1 MSKNF
6 TPQRKREILR
16 EARANI
22 SRATGTHWQP
32 SPDVQRWIE
41 AAIERGLRRERA
53 HYERLLQFVVAELTG
68 QRIVT
73 PEQQR
78 QEAMHGL
85 VQESHEILQR
95 LDNPAKYPPRR

>member
-1 MSKNF
+1 MSKSF
-6 TPQRKREILR
+6 SQQRKYEILR
-16 EARANI
+16 EARANV
-22 SRATGTHWQP
+22 SRATGTNWQP
-32 SPDVQRWIE
+32 SPDVRRWIE

-53 HYERLLQFVVAELTG
+53 HVERLLQFVVAELTG

-78 QEAMHGL
+78 QEAMRGA
-85 VQESHEILQR
+85 VQESLEILHR